1 MGEYQELS
9 KTESQHV
16 CGRRWWTAQHV
27 RGYFAE
33 KEGRKR
39 GQGFGWDK
47 IEENPSAYCLMML

>member
-9 KTESQHV
+9 KTELQHV

-39 GQGFGWDK
+39 DRALAGTKLKK
-47 IEENPSAYCLMML
+47 IHQLIAS